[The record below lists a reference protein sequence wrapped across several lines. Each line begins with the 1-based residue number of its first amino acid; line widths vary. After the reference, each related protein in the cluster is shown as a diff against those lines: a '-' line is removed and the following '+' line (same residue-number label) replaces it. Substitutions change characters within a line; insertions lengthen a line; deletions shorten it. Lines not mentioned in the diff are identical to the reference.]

1 MFHKPVRF
9 LFGQAAVLLVLA
21 ATLSAGQGV
30 VDPWVT
36 TDRSVNTWNAASIVA
51 DVTRGRKG
59 PQEQAIAL
67 YSFFRRTM
75 FPYTNRNEYPF
86 PANDQSHMFDFA
98 RMVNVYGYS
107 LCTQLNWMFASFCKQ
122 SGLFEDARGISVPGH
137 GTAEVKWGGRWHFMD
152 AIVGCY
158 ALGRDGAIASI
169 DEIVADSTILTR
181 AQAEHRA
188 SVPFCPWDGRSLYP
202 EGALAQMDQWFT
214 YRKYGLAFL
223 LAALPQYKPAA
234 VNEPAGHTMAF
245 ELKPGY
251 SLSRR
256 WDHLPGM
263 YNLSYEYYRNQRSI
277 TTPSPALLPPHHPAG
292 DKEAADTVNWPIVKP
307 YRKVIRGREA
317 WHYYAN
323 GVLSYRDWFTDSRI
337 MRAADSVGGLAVDE
351 RAGALQCSAGGTD
364 GAARLDFTLPYVFVG
379 GKVTGRAELVDGS
392 WAAVYLDVKGAD
404 QWLCLGVVERGADF
418 EFPIP
423 GELLEERYSFR
434 VLVRLHAEH
443 GPASARLHELA
454 VDAVCQLNMYSLP
467 FLAPGSNRVTVSAK
481 TIPTGTRLAVTC
493 RWEENGWERSQ
504 RWIAAAGDESY
515 EVEVA
520 GKDYPRMKEIVMECL
535 TE

>member
-9 LFGQAAVLLVLA
+9 LFGQAAVLLALA

-59 PQEQAIAL
+59 PQDQAIAL

-214 YRKYGLAFL
+214 YRKYGLA
-223 LAALPQYKPAA
+223 
-234 VNEPAGHTMAF
+234 
-245 ELKPGY
+245 
-251 SLSRR
+251 
-256 WDHLPGM
+256 
-263 YNLSYEYYRNQRSI
+263 
-277 TTPSPALLPPHHPAG
+277 
-292 DKEAADTVNWPIVKP
+292 
-307 YRKVIRGREA
+307 
-317 WHYYAN
+317 
-323 GVLSYRDWFTDSRI
+323 
-337 MRAADSVGGLAVDE
+337 
-351 RAGALQCSAGGTD
+351 
-364 GAARLDFTLPYVFVG
+364 
-379 GKVTGRAELVDGS
+379 
-392 WAAVYLDVKGAD
+392 
-404 QWLCLGVVERGADF
+404 
-418 EFPIP
+418 
-423 GELLEERYSFR
+423 
-434 VLVRLHAEH
+434 
-443 GPASARLHELA
+443 
-454 VDAVCQLNMYSLP
+454 
-467 FLAPGSNRVTVSAK
+467 
-481 TIPTGTRLAVTC
+481 
-493 RWEENGWERSQ
+493 
-504 RWIAAAGDESY
+504 
-515 EVEVA
+515 
-520 GKDYPRMKEIVMECL
+520 
-535 TE
+535 